1 MSGKFVN
8 MYRYQYLCFSL
19 ITILCIIGIYGCSGT
34 PDKLKTAERLMQ
46 TAPDSSYHIL
56 QQIKP
61 EHLNSHSDKAIY
73 ALLMSQALD
82 KNDVKVESDSLIRIA
97 TDYYTGKD
105 PVHAGY
111 AWFYMARCAGNSG
124 NAKIQAEA
132 LFKAQEFAKMTTNYK
147 LQGLVYAGK
156 GELYKSQKQTDSS
169 IYYNKYACRLFK
181 KTGDY
186 RNMILGLLNIGGD
199 YLYNENYD
207 SALSYFQL
215 AEKVAKNSNDTL
227 IFSTIYRYFG
237 NVYFQMKEYKK
248 AVYYFHFVPLTH
260 IAIYDSNKWYLLA
273 NVFVKTGK
281 NDSAEFYLKKVTEL
295 GEMAPVYYKLWQN
308 IYEKEGKTKEALY
321 FSKRVVE
328 ATDSLYKKKLDVSF
342 AGMEKKYR
350 YKSLQLENKNLII
363 KDENTN
369 ILLLIALFCFSVIVI
384 IGLLWRNRMNNH
396 QIKIQEELVNNE
408 KILLE
413 KEKENIKLLEQQLR
427 MQNILLSN
435 VKQYRDLS
443 IKRAIHSD
451 QKQGA
456 ISPILNLTFHEEL
469 IASMDIQYHDISKR
483 LTIRFPELTERDILI
498 CCFLLADFE
507 TGMIAT
513 ILEVK
518 IESITKHRYR
528 LRTKLGLQNSE
539 NLLEYL
545 RSF

>member
-1 MSGKFVN
+1 MSGKFFN
-8 MYRYQYLCFSL
+8 MYRHQYLCFCL
-19 ITILCIIGIYGCSGT
+19 ITLLCLPAIYGCSGI

-46 TAPDSSYHIL
+46 TTPDSSYHIL
-56 QQIKP
+56 QHIKP
-61 EHLNSHSDKAIY
+61 THLYSHSDKALY

-82 KNDVKVESDSLIRIA
+82 KNEIKVESDSLIRIA
-97 TDYYTGKD
+97 TDYYTVKD
-105 PVHAGY
+105 PEHAGY

-124 NAKIQAEA
+124 NAKIQADA
-132 LFKAQEFAKMTTNYK
+132 LLKAQEYARMTTNYK
-147 LQGLVYAGK
+147 LQGLVFAAK
-156 GELYKSQKQTDSS
+156 GDMYKSQKQTDSS
-169 IYYNKYACRLFK
+169 IYYNKYAYRLFRRI
-181 KTGDY
+181 GDH
-186 RNMILGLLNIGGD
+186 RNSILCILNIGRD
-199 YLYNENYD
+199 YLYDENFD
-207 SALSYFQL
+207 SSLFYFQL
-215 AEKVAKNSNDTL
+215 AEKIAKNSNDTL
-227 IFSTIYRYFG
+227 IFSAIYRYFG
-237 NVYFQMKEYKK
+237 NEYLKMKEYKK
-248 AVYYFHFVPLTH
+248 AIYYYHYVPLTH
-260 IAIYDSNKWYLLA
+260 IALYDSNKWFLLA

-281 NDSAEFYLKKVTEL
+281 NDSAVFYLKKMTEL
-295 GEMAPVYYKLWQN
+295 GEMAPGYFELWQN
-308 IYEKEGKTKEALY
+308 LYEKEGKSKEALY

-350 YKSLQLENKNLII
+350 YNSLQLENKNLII

-369 ILLLIALFCFSVIVI
+369 IILLIALFWLSVIVI

-396 QIKIQEELVNNE
+396 QLKIQEELVQNE
-408 KILLE
+408 KFLLE

-443 IKRAIHSD
+443 IKRANHSD
-451 QKQGA
+451 QKQDA
-456 ISPILNLTFHEEL
+456 ISPILNLTFYEEL
-469 IASMDIQYHDISKR
+469 IASMDIQYHDISIR
-483 LTIRFPELTERDILI
+483 LTIRFPDLTERDILI

>member
-1 MSGKFVN
+1 MSGKFFN
-8 MYRYQYLCFSL
+8 MYRHQYLCLSL

-34 PDKLKTAERLMQ
+34 PDKLKTAESLMQ

-56 QQIKP
+56 QHIKQG
-61 EHLNSHSDKAIY
+61 HLISRSDKALY
-73 ALLMSQALD
+73 ALLMSQAMD
-82 KNDVKVESDSLIRIA
+82 KNDIKLESDSLIRIA
-97 TDYYTGKD
+97 TDYYTGTD
-105 PVHAGY
+105 PEHAGY

-132 LFKAQEFAKMTTNYK
+132 LLKALEYAKMTTNYK
-147 LQGLVYAGK
+147 LKGLVYAGK
-156 GELYKSQKQTDSS
+156 GDMYKSQKQTDSS
-169 IYYNKYACRLFK
+169 IYYNKFACRLFRK
-181 KTGDY
+181 IGDH
-186 RNMILGLLNIGGD
+186 RNRILCLLNIGGD
-199 YLYNENYD
+199 YLYDENYD
-207 SALSYFQL
+207 SALIYFQL
-215 AEKVAKNSNDTL
+215 ANKIAKNSNDTL

-237 NVYFQMKEYKK
+237 NVYLKMKEYKK
-248 AVYYFHFVPLTH
+248 AIYYYHFVPLTH
-260 IAIYDSNKWYLLA
+260 IAIYDSNKWFLLA
-273 NVFVKTGK
+273 NVYVKTGK
-281 NDSAEFYLKKVTEL
+281 NDSAEYYLKKVTEL
-295 GEMAPVYYKLWQN
+295 GEMTPFYYKLWQN
-308 IYEKEGKTKEALY
+308 IYEKEGKTKKALY
-321 FSKRVVE
+321 YSKRVAE
-328 ATDSLYKKKLDVSF
+328 TTDSLYKKKLDVSF
-342 AGMEKKYR
+342 AGMEKKYK
-350 YKSLQLENKNLII
+350 YNNLQLENKNLII

-369 ILLLIALFCFSVIVI
+369 ILLLIVLICLSVIVI

-396 QIKIQEELVNNE
+396 QLKIQEELVKNE
-408 KILLE
+408 KILVE

-443 IKRAIHSD
+443 IKRANHSD

-483 LTIRFPELTERDILI
+483 LTIRFPDLTDRDILI

-513 ILEVK
+513 ILDVK

-528 LRTKLGLQNSE
+528 LRSKLGLQNSE

-545 RSF
+545 RGF

>member
-1 MSGKFVN
+1 LSGKFFN
-8 MYRYQYLCFSL
+8 MCRHQYFCSGLM
-19 ITILCIIGIYGCSGT
+19 TILCIIGIYGCSGT

-56 QQIKP
+56 QHIKP
-61 EHLNSHSDKAIY
+61 KHLYTRSDKALY

-82 KNDVKVESDSLIRIA
+82 KNDIKVESDSLIRIA

-105 PVHAGY
+105 PEHAGY

-132 LFKAQEFAKMTTNYK
+132 LLKTQEYARMTTNYK
-147 LQGLVYAGK
+147 LQGLMYAAK
-156 GELYKSQKQTDSS
+156 GDMYKSQKQTDSS
-169 IYYNKYACRLFK
+169 IYYNKCAYRLFRRI
-181 KTGDY
+181 GDH
-186 RNMILGLLNIGGD
+186 RNGILSLLSIGRD
-199 YLYNENYD
+199 YLYDENYD
-207 SALSYFQL
+207 SSLFYFQL
-215 AEKVAKNSNDTL
+215 SEKIAKNSNDTL
-227 IFSTIYRYFG
+227 IFSAIYRYFG
-237 NVYFQMKEYKK
+237 NVYLKMNEYKK
-248 AVYYFHFVPLTH
+248 AIYYYHFVPLTH
-260 IAIYDSNKWYLLA
+260 IAIYDSNKWFLLA

-281 NDSAEFYLKKVTEL
+281 NDSAIFYLKKITEL
-295 GEMAPVYYKLWQN
+295 GEMAPGYFKLWQ
-308 IYEKEGKTKEALY
+308 ILYEKEGKSKDALY
-321 FSKRVVE
+321 FSKRVVD

-342 AGMEKKYR
+342 AGMEKKYK
-350 YKSLQLENKNLII
+350 YKNLQLENKNLII

-369 ILLLIALFCFSVIVI
+369 ILLLIALFCLSVIVI
-384 IGLLWRNRMNNH
+384 ISLLWRNRIKNH
-396 QIKIQEELVNNE
+396 QLKIQVELAQNE
-408 KILLE
+408 KIFLE

-443 IKRAIHSD
+443 IKRVNHPD
-451 QKQGA
+451 QKQGS

-483 LTIRFPELTERDILI
+483 LTIQFPDLTERDILI

-513 ILEVK
+513 ILDVK